1 MANDLASGRRL
12 ELDWL
17 SGYVSRQTGELGV
30 DAPANR
36 VVVVAALSPFTDG
49 AALNRI
55 GHKA

>member
-30 DAPANR
+30 TR
-36 VVVVAALSPFTDG
+36 HRTE
-49 AALNRI
+49 
-55 GHKA
+55 